1 MVNNYKRYLGVSF
14 AYNNGYVRTMISTF
28 IKLAVI
34 DFHVF
39 IFYGL
44 FYRFY
49 VPKPIRAVQLIA

>member
-39 IFYGL
+39 IFMVYFIDFTYQNPLGL
-44 FYRFY
+44 YSS
-49 VPKPIRAVQLIA
+49 

>member
-49 VPKPIRAVQLIA
+49 IPKPIWAV